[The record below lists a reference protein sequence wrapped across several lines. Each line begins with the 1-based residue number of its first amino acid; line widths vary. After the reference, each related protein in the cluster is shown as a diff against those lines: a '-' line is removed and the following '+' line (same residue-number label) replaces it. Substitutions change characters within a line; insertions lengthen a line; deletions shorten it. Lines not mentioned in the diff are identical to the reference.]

1 MYDGEAVLVDLKCD
15 NSLMKTMVDRFG
27 EDSTTLVYDENSFK
41 VTVEVSTSPT
51 FFGWIFGFGG
61 KVQILSPE
69 SVKEEYRQMIV
80 QASENIG

>member
-1 MYDGEAVLVDLKCD
+1 M
-15 NSLMKTMVDRFG
+15 
-27 EDSTTLVYDENSFK
+27 
-41 VTVEVSTSPT
+41 EVSTSPT

-80 QASENIG
+80 QVSENIEKKKKMAKMSDKAVM